1 MIYLYVDVKD
11 LKQSFVFVFIKIK
24 IKYLVLIY
32 KLVG

>member
-24 IKYLVLIY
+24 KVFSFDL
-32 KLVG
+32 